1 MHEGCFLPTFC
12 STQAIWL
19 NGYKKREIVK
29 MPLKWKIS
37 SRAPL
42 ESQIQ
47 HAVD

>member
-1 MHEGCFLPTFC
+1 MHEACFPSTFC
-12 STQAIWL
+12 PTQAIWL

-37 SRAPL
+37 SCAPL

-47 HAVD
+47 HALD